1 MTVDQTGD
9 DGLALQIDDAGSRC
23 GMRGHC
29 RILAD
34 GDDPLAGDG
43 DRLGDRKMGVDRDD
57 FGVLKDEVG
66 SLRGGKCRRR

>member
-9 DGLALQIDDAGSRC
+9 DGLALQINDASGWC
-23 GMRGHC
+23 CMRRHC

-43 DRLGDRKMGVDRDD
+43 NRLGDQKIGVDRND
-57 FGVLKDEVG
+57 FGVLENEVG
-66 SLRGGKCRRR
+66 GLTS